1 MSSTVYNTTR
11 IVVIA
16 LSSESYTH
24 LISPIF
30 ARLVEGLALP
40 KEEDELKFSYY
51 NSLTTWIDI
60 DNLLDTFGLTRN
72 DILECSNKI
81 PSAVNNFSRRL
92 PTYIT
97 IKDVKKRLGKGHE
110 DIHPVC
116 QYEKLWGDMSS
127 LESVDCS
134 YFVVP
139 RMRGQQL
146 KDVSQLDG
154 WSRDGSAAFLGKKME
169 E

>member
-1 MSSTVYNTTR
+1 M
-11 IVVIA
+11 
-16 LSSESYTH
+16 
-24 LISPIF
+24 
-30 ARLVEGLALP
+30 P

-60 DNLLDTFGLTRN
+60 DSLLDKFGLTRN
-72 DILECSNKI
+72 DIIERSSYI
-81 PSAVNNFSRRL
+81 PPAINRFSRQL

-110 DIHPVC
+110 EIHPVC

-127 LESVDCS
+127 VNDCIDCS
-134 YFVVP
+134 FFVVP

-154 WSRDGSAAFLGKKME
+154 WSRDGSAAFLRKKMDVHCSGGK
-169 E
+169 

>member
-1 MSSTVYNTTR
+1 MVHTSSFLLLF
-11 IVVIA
+11 
-16 LSSESYTH
+16 LSLFT
-24 LISPIF
+24 
-30 ARLVEGLALP
+30 RLVEGLALP

-60 DNLLDTFGLTRN
+60 DSLLDKFGLTRH
-72 DILECSNKI
+72 DILERSSRI
-81 PSAVNNFSRRL
+81 PSAVNSFSRQL

-116 QYEKLWGDMSS
+116 QYEKLWGDLSS
-127 LESVDCS
+127 STNIDCS
-134 YFVVP
+134 FFVVP

-154 WSRDGSAAFLGKKME
+154 WSRDGSAAFLGKKMME
-169 E
+169 GIIAP